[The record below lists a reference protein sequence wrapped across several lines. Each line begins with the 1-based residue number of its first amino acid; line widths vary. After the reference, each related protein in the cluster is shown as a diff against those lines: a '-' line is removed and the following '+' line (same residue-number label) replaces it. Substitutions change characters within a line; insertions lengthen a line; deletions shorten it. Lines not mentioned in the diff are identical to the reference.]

1 MKKIVYTT
9 LVALLLVACSKES
22 DDTGSGTGG
31 GGESGGVTE
40 VTPVTSDLTVNLTTD
55 KACYRPGE
63 SVSFT
68 ADALPAGAKIRY
80 RTMDKVVSEQA
91 AAGTTWTWTAPATDY
106 TGYLVDVY
114 RTKENGT
121 EVILGTI
128 AVDVSSDWTRFPRY
142 GFVATFDASKKVD
155 GVIEKE
161 MAFLNRCHINGVQFQ
176 DWHNKHHWPLGGT
189 RGSEEVY
196 LYTTQ
201 PGHEVHVLQSMF
213 RSFGRCRFRRGKGRM
228 VHIQE
233 HGTHG

>member
-9 LVALLLVACSKES
+9 MVALLLVACSKES

-91 AAGTTWTWTAPATDY
+91 AVGTTWTWTAPATDY

-142 GFVATFDASKKVD
+142 GFVATFDASKKMD

-161 MAFLNRCHINGVQFQ
+161 MAFLNRCHINGV
-176 DWHNKHHWPLGGT
+176 
-189 RGSEEVY
+189 
-196 LYTTQ
+196 
-201 PGHEVHVLQSMF
+201 
-213 RSFGRCRFRRGKGRM
+213 
-228 VHIQE
+228 
-233 HGTHG
+233 

>member
-9 LVALLLVACSKES
+9 MVALLLVACSKES

-91 AAGTTWTWTAPATDY
+91 AVGTTWTWTAPATDY

-128 AVDVSSDWTRFPRY
+128 AVDVSSFRIGTTSIIGRWAVRVSIWTRSIRTLPTGRSIPR
-142 GFVATFDASKKVD
+142 
-155 GVIEKE
+155 
-161 MAFLNRCHINGVQFQ
+161 
-176 DWHNKHHWPLGGT
+176 
-189 RGSEEVY
+189 
-196 LYTTQ
+196 
-201 PGHEVHVLQSMF
+201 
-213 RSFGRCRFRRGKGRM
+213 
-228 VHIQE
+228 
-233 HGTHG
+233 

>member
-9 LVALLLVACSKES
+9 LVALLLVACSK

-128 AVDVSSDWTRFPRY
+128 AVDVSSDWTRFSTLW
-142 GFVATFDASKKVD
+142 F
-155 GVIEKE
+155 
-161 MAFLNRCHINGVQFQ
+161 RCHF
-176 DWHNKHHWPLGGT
+176 
-189 RGSEEVY
+189 
-196 LYTTQ
+196 
-201 PGHEVHVLQSMF
+201 
-213 RSFGRCRFRRGKGRM
+213 
-228 VHIQE
+228 
-233 HGTHG
+233 

>member
-1 MKKIVYTT
+1 MIP
-9 LVALLLVACSKES
+9 VAVPVEAERV
-22 DDTGSGTGG
+22 
-31 GGESGGVTE
+31 EGVTE

-91 AAGTTWTWTAPATDY
+91 AVGTTWTWTAPATDY

-128 AVDVSSDWTRFPRY
+128 AVDVSSDWTRFH
-142 GFVATFDASKKVD
+142 VMVS
-155 GVIEKE
+155 
-161 MAFLNRCHINGVQFQ
+161 L
-176 DWHNKHHWPLGGT
+176 PLLML
-189 RGSEEVY
+189 RKRWME
-196 LYTTQ
+196 
-201 PGHEVHVLQSMF
+201 
-213 RSFGRCRFRRGKGRM
+213 
-228 VHIQE
+228 
-233 HGTHG
+233 

>member
-9 LVALLLVACSKES
+9 MVALLLVACSKES

-91 AAGTTWTWTAPATDY
+91 AVGTTWTWTAPATDY
-106 TGYLVDVY
+106 TGYLVADFSSG
-114 RTKENGT
+114 RKG
-121 EVILGTI
+121 
-128 AVDVSSDWTRFPRY
+128 VSCKRNTLARP
-142 GFVATFDASKKVD
+142 VTCLV
-155 GVIEKE
+155 
-161 MAFLNRCHINGVQFQ
+161 
-176 DWHNKHHWPLGGT
+176 
-189 RGSEEVY
+189 GSEIDRQVRGDWGYFRNPSTLSASTGTATGIITLLAACNQQQGYHCCINY
-196 LYTTQ
+196 LL
-201 PGHEVHVLQSMF
+201 HLL
-213 RSFGRCRFRRGKGRM
+213 
-228 VHIQE
+228 
-233 HGTHG
+233 

>member
-9 LVALLLVACSKES
+9 MVALLLVACSKES

-55 KACYRPGE
+55 KACYLPGE

-91 AAGTTWTWTAPATDY
+91 AVGTTWTWTAPATDY

-142 GFVATFDASKKVD
+142 GFVATFDASKKMD

-176 DWHNKHHWPLGGT
+176 DWHNKHHYRWAVRVSIWT
-189 RGSEEVY
+189 RSIRTLPTG
-196 LYTTQ
+196 
-201 PGHEVHVLQSMF
+201 
-213 RSFGRCRFRRGKGRM
+213 RSIPR
-228 VHIQE
+228 
-233 HGTHG
+233 

>member
-9 LVALLLVACSKES
+9 MVALLLVACSKES

-91 AAGTTWTWTAPATDY
+91 AVGTTWTWTAPATDY
-106 TGYLVDVY
+106 TG
-114 RTKENGT
+114 
-121 EVILGTI
+121 
-128 AVDVSSDWTRFPRY
+128 
-142 GFVATFDASKKVD
+142 
-155 GVIEKE
+155 
-161 MAFLNRCHINGVQFQ
+161 
-176 DWHNKHHWPLGGT
+176 
-189 RGSEEVY
+189 
-196 LYTTQ
+196 
-201 PGHEVHVLQSMF
+201 
-213 RSFGRCRFRRGKGRM
+213 
-228 VHIQE
+228 
-233 HGTHG
+233 